1 MAQRKPKLAFLTS
14 PAIRSASHLF
24 RGMGSFFLRLFPKI
38 DSLLKQSGL
47 TDQYKL
53 NSRDYIAIAFFL
65 ATVLTVMISALVYM
79 VIHAGGG
86 ERPYIG
92 PLFGVV
98 VGFGMFAYL
107 IMYPKS
113 IVNQRVKYLER
124 NLLFALRTVLVQI
137 RSGVP
142 VFNSIAS
149 LSTGDY
155 GPITNEFK
163 TVVEKVN
170 AGEPVVNALEEL
182 ANRNPSLYFRRAIWQ
197 LVNSLKS
204 GSDVGDNIANVI
216 SSLSKEQ
223 LIEIRRYKSVLN
235 PLAMMYMMVA
245 VILPSLGITMLI
257 ILSTFPGMEAIG
269 RETTF
274 YGLFGFTIVM
284 QFIFMGIIKSKRP
297 NLIGN

>member
-1 MAQRKPKLAFLTS
+1 MIERKQKLKFLAS
-14 PAIRSASHLF
+14 PGIRSASHIF
-24 RGMGSFFLRLFPKI
+24 RGIGSFFLRLFPNV

-47 TDQYKL
+47 TDEYKI
-53 NSRDYIAIAFFL
+53 NSRDYIAIAFF
-65 ATVLTVMISALVYM
+65 MGIFMFILVTIPIYY
-79 VIHAGGG
+79 VILVGGG
-86 ERPYIG
+86 EHPVIG
-92 PLFGVV
+92 PIFGGI

-107 IMYPKS
+107 LMYPKS
-113 IVNQRVKYLER
+113 LVNKRVKYLER

-142 VFNSIAS
+142 VFNSLAS

-155 GPITNEFK
+155 GPITGEFK
-163 TVVEKVN
+163 TVIEKVN

-223 LIEIRRYKSVLN
+223 LIEIRRYKSILN

-269 RETTF
+269 REQT
-274 YGLFGFTIVM
+274 YYMLFGGTAIM